1 MKSTE
6 VNGPSKRESR
16 GLGLHS
22 DTRNKSKRYINTII
36 NIIKGLIF
44 LNKRKGV
51 SGNNQDIDGILKQ
64 NNSSETFLMR

>member
-6 VNGPSKRESR
+6 VNGPFKPESR

-22 DTRNKSKRYINTII
+22 DTRNKSERYINTII